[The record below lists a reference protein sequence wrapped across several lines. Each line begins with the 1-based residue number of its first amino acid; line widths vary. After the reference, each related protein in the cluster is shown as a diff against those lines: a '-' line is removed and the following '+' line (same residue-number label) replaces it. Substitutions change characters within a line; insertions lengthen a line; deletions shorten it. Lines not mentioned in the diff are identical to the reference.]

1 MCLGIPGR
9 IVEVWD
15 ESGTRMAHVAFP
27 GETRKVCLAYLPD
40 LAVDDYTMVHA
51 GFALTRL
58 DQQSALHT
66 LDVMREYQ
74 LIDDTATGHLTE
86 AGEVEEREAEAKRG
100 FGETAETMETE
111 EVRRSGEAWE
121 TGGVGKTGGMR

>member
-40 LAVDDYTMVHA
+40 LAAGDYTMVHA

-58 DQQSALHT
+58 DRRSALRT
-66 LDVMREYQ
+66 LDMMREYE
-74 LIDDTATGHLTE
+74 LIDDTAAGHPTE
-86 AGEVEEREAEAKRG
+86 AEEIRG
-100 FGETAETMETE
+100 ARGA
-111 EVRRSGEAWE
+111 
-121 TGGVGKTGGMR
+121 GKIGGMR